1 VRDFRWPKHTRNDAL
16 LAEDLAAPITDVD
29 ILNPYNER
37 ETLDDKLTVVD
48 VKARDAAR
56 RIFQIEIQL
65 VVFANLAPR
74 ILYTWADLFSQQL
87 QSGEDYRV
95 LQPVYAIWILD
106 ATLFRDRPEYAHR
119 YRWRD
124 DHGRSLAD
132 HGTIRV
138 FELSKFDVEPVQS
151 DAERWLKF
159 LKDGASLDP
168 TRLPA
173 WMQPPIMRSAMST
186 LNAFSEK
193 ERDYHRYQS
202 RQEALRVQ
210 RAVAQELEERR
221 AAEQAALQAAEA
233 ERQRPRSKPRR
244 PHSKTRRPR
253 SKTRRPRSK
262 GQGRGP
268 RRDRPPQGASGPAGE
283 ELTQAS
289 HVTLESRRRR
299 RGRRSTSPCRHRCP
313 EGDRLRWRVFARASL
328 LPARL
333 GRQGLL
339 FPILIRK
346 PPAISAGSI
355 PPVMS
360 FSGEGMG

>member
-1 VRDFRWPKHTRNDAL
+1 MHRPIDPKVDCVFKTLFGSDDHRDLLIHFLNAL
-16 LAEDLAAPITDVD
+16 LADDLAAPITDVD

-56 RIFQIEIQL
+56 RLFQIEIQL
-65 VVFANLAPR
+65 LVFANLAPR
-74 ILYTWADLFSQQL
+74 ILYAWADLFSQQL
-87 QSGEDYRV
+87 QRGGDYRA

-106 ATLFRDRPEYAHR
+106 GTLFRERPEYAHR

-124 DHGRSLAD
+124 DRGRLLLD

-151 DAERWLKF
+151 DAERWLRF
-159 LKDGASLDP
+159 LKDGETLDS

-210 RAVAQELEERR
+210 RAVAYELEERR
-221 AAEQAALQAAEA
+221 AAEQAALQAAQDALQAKEAALQDKEAALQDKEA
-233 ERQRPRSKPRR
+233 ERQAKEAER
-244 PHSKTRRPR
+244 
-253 SKTRRPRSK
+253 
-262 GQGRGP
+262 
-268 RRDRPPQGASGPAGE
+268 
-283 ELTQAS
+283 QAKEAERQAKEAA
-289 HVTLESRRRR
+289 LQAKEAALAEIERLQALLDQQ
-299 RGRRSTSPCRHRCP
+299 ST
-313 EGDRLRWRVFARASL
+313 G
-328 LPARL
+328 
-333 GRQGLL
+333 
-339 FPILIRK
+339 
-346 PPAISAGSI
+346 
-355 PPVMS
+355 
-360 FSGEGMG
+360 

>member
-1 VRDFRWPKHTRNDAL
+1 MYRPIDPKVDCVFKTLFGSDDHRDLLIHFLNAL
-16 LAEDLAAPITDVD
+16 LADDLAAPITAVD

-74 ILYTWADLFSQQL
+74 ILDTWADLFSQQL
-87 QSGEDYRV
+87 QSGGDYRE

-119 YRWRD
+119 YRLRD
-124 DHGRSLAD
+124 DRGRPLVD
-132 HGTIRV
+132 HGTVRV
-138 FELSKFDVEPVQS
+138 FELSKFDVEPVQN

-159 LKDGASLDP
+159 LKDGARLDP
-168 TRLPA
+168 TRLPV

-233 ERQRPRSKPRR
+233 ALQAKEAALQDRESERQAKE
-244 PHSKTRRPR
+244 
-253 SKTRRPRSK
+253 
-262 GQGRGP
+262 
-268 RRDRPPQGASGPAGE
+268 AALAE
-283 ELTQAS
+283 IA
-289 HVTLESRRRR
+289 
-299 RGRRSTSPCRHRCP
+299 
-313 EGDRLRWRVFARASL
+313 RLRAL
-328 LPARL
+328 LE
-333 GRQGLL
+333 RQTKG
-339 FPILIRK
+339 
-346 PPAISAGSI
+346 
-355 PPVMS
+355 
-360 FSGEGMG
+360 